1 MRVCCGFY
9 YVFRLVNNLETVV
22 VIVVFAV
29 TVFTEN
35 ATGDGRD
42 IYKRTEGKV
51 RA

>member
-22 VIVVFAV
+22 VIVVAV
-29 TVFTEN
+29 TVFTEY
-35 ATGDGRD
+35 AAGDGRD